1 VERRFSPKRGKMMN
15 VARTAAALLALA
27 AFVLMAGCG
36 GDPAFTA
43 GKVYLQQKDY
53 PNAIEQ
59 LQTAIKNSPGFWEPY
74 MWLGRT
80 YAETDEL
87 ELAHENLFKARDLAP
102 DQKAV
107 DECNNAIAFYN
118 QGFRNEGNSKME
130 AAQYELALAEY
141 EKALIIDPE
150 NTASLVNL
158 GAAYQNLGDYDA
170 AISSY
175 ETAREL
181 DPGNESIEEYLLDAY
196 SFKAASLASP
206 GVEDYDG
213 AIEYYERI
221 ERVAPDYPDLL
232 FNLGNMHYLSE
243 HWRKAID
250 YFELHLE
257 EKPDDVDALSRVY
270 YSYWKLA
277 ESIWDLDEVLATEY
291 YEKVIEAVLKLIE
304 TDDTIS
310 YHRMLQRI
318 YLKLDRQEEAQAEL
332 EQIRM
337 LLETGE

>member
-1 VERRFSPKRGKMMN
+1 MN
-15 VARTAAALLALA
+15 VARTAVALLALA
-27 AFVLMAGCG
+27 AFVLLAGCG

-53 PNAIEQ
+53 ENAVEQ
-59 LQTAIKNSPGFWEPY
+59 LNIAIKNSPDAWEPY

-87 ELAHENLFKARDLAP
+87 EMAGENLRKALDLAP
-102 DQKAV
+102 DEKAV
-107 DECNNAIAFYN
+107 AECENAIAFYN
-118 QGFRNEGNSKME
+118 QMFRNEGNSKME
-130 AAQYELALAEY
+130 AAQYEMALAEY

-158 GAAYQNLGDYDA
+158 GAAHQNLGDHTA
-170 AISSY
+170 AINAY
-175 ETAREL
+175 ERAQEL
-181 DPGNESIEEYLLDAY
+181 DPDNEQILEYLLDAY
-196 SFKAASLASP
+196 IYKAASLAAP

-213 AIEYYERI
+213 AIEYYERV
-221 ERVAPDYPDLL
+221 EGVAPNYPDLM

-250 YFELHLE
+250 YFEKHLE
-257 EKPDDVDALSRVY
+257 ENPEDADALSRVY

-277 ESIWDLDEVLATEY
+277 EQLWDVDQELATEY
-291 YEKVIEAVLKLIE
+291 YESVIDAVNKLIE
-304 TDDTIS
+304 TDDTVS

-318 YLKLDRQEEAQAEL
+318 YLKLDRPEEAQAEL

-337 LLETGE
+337 LLEAGE

>member
-1 VERRFSPKRGKMMN
+1 MN
-15 VARTAAALLALA
+15 VARTAVALMALA
-27 AFVLMAGCG
+27 AFVLLAGCG

-53 PNAIEQ
+53 ENAVEQ
-59 LQTAIKNSPGFWEPY
+59 LNIAIKNAPDAWEPH

-87 ELAHENLFKARDLAP
+87 ELASEQLHHALDLAP
-102 DQKAV
+102 DEKAV
-107 DECNNAIAFYN
+107 SECVNAIAFYN

-130 AAQYELALAEY
+130 AAQYEMALVEY

-150 NTASLVNL
+150 NTASLINL
-158 GAAYQNLGDYDA
+158 GAAYQNLGDHDA
-170 AISSY
+170 AIEAY
-175 ETAREL
+175 EQAQAL
-181 DPGNESIEEYLLDAY
+181 DPGNEQTRGYLLDAY
-196 SFKAASLASP
+196 IYKAANLASP

-213 AIEYYERI
+213 AIDYYERV
-221 ERVAPDYPDLL
+221 EGVAPDYPDLM

-250 YFELHLE
+250 YFEVHLLE
-257 EKPDDVDALSRVY
+257 HDDDTDALSRVY

-277 ESIWDLDEVLATEY
+277 EEIWDLDPVLATEY
-291 YEKVIEAVLKLIE
+291 YENVIDAVQKLIE
-304 TDDTIS
+304 TDDTVS

-318 YLKLDRQEEAQAEL
+318 YLKLDRPEEAQAEL
-332 EQIRM
+332 EMIRV
-337 LLETGE
+337 LLETGDN